1 MLQSYPVESQRGRAI
16 SITWLLFNLGAVI
29 GAAVSLGENWSVK
42 AGHVTDGTY
51 VAFIVLEATGALL
64 CCFLTPSDKIIR
76 KDGTRVQKIVHPGL
90 KSDIVGLYKTLVTDT
105 WIVLLFPMFFASNYF
120 YTYQF
125 NGNISFFQTLARNV
139 LMFPPRCQC
148 LLLFD

>member
-1 MLQSYPVESQRGRAI
+1 
-16 SITWLLFNLGAVI
+16 LFNLGAVI